1 MLSIILAFLA
11 FHPGITL
18 FAVVA
23 RLAFIVVATVIF
35 AIALL
40 TYIRFRNR
48 KTLLQTVGFGLF
60 FIHGLSTI
68 PELFIASYDNVYTDS
83 AHLLIDAVALLII
96 LIAVLQD

>member
-1 MLSIILAFLA
+1 MIFAFLA

-18 FAVVA
+18 FAIVSRIV
-23 RLAFIVVATVIF
+23 FIVVATAIF
-35 AIALL
+35 AIALV
-40 TYIRFRNR
+40 TYSRLRNR
-48 KTLLQTVGFGLF
+48 KTLLLTVGFGLF
-60 FIHGLSTI
+60 FVHGLSAI